1 MTLSPRPDRDEA
13 LIDDLAQ
20 LAAASLGW
28 DWDATTETHHGQTT
42 AFPSGPDTIRPEVEA
57 IIDALLDR
65 GWRPPTKPQLTPTA
79 PQLHDPARCVHS
91 FPTWDALPVDD
102 PACPGCGELYSR
114 LYPAKYPRRQR

>member
-20 LAAASLGW
+20 LAATSLGW
-28 DWDATTETHHGQTT
+28 DWDTTTETHHGQTT
-42 AFPSGPDTIRPEVEA
+42 TFPSGLDTIRPEVEA

-65 GWRPPTKPQLTPTA
+65 GWRPPTPASTA
-79 PQLHDPARCVHS
+79 PQLNDPAQCVHY
-91 FPTWDALPVDD
+91 FPTWEALPVHD
-102 PACPGCGELYSR
+102 PTCLGCGELYSR